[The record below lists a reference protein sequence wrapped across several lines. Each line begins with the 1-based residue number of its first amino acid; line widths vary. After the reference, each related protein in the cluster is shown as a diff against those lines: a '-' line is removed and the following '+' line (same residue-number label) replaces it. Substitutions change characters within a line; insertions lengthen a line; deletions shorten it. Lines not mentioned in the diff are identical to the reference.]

1 MYIFIKKKPTKKYG
15 DTVIA
20 ELRATHRPCGE
31 PRSKLISYLGSI
43 KQTRL
48 QFDAARHFFWK
59 QVDAK
64 MRAVPTMTDAIFD
77 RLTAKIAEHVPRT

>member
-1 MYIFIKKKPTKKYG
+1 MYIFVKRTPTKKYG
-15 DTVIA
+15 STFIA

-43 KQTRL
+43 KETRI
-48 QFDAARHFFWK
+48 QFDAARHFFWR

-64 MRAVPTMTDAIFD
+64 LRAVPTMTDVIFE
-77 RLTAKIAEHVPRT
+77 RLTSKIAEHVPRA